1 MNQIKK
7 IKFPIEAE
15 HLLIQTAK
23 RRKVYLEGSI
33 IKIIEA
39 EPESDFEDYLNEAK
53 RRDRETRMKRLD
65 VIKQAQ
71 EDTKQLKI
79 KASENEALMEEVKQA
94 LEAAEQA
101 KETALSDLDVMQ
113 QKTQFELIGT
123 TVKVSLVIIVAVGI
137 MVTAMYGFSLYID
150 SEEKDLIGNTWSNL
164 LGILLTNSFS
174 IIGTIMGVKYA
185 SNSQQKRNDLR
196 GDERDFMH

>member
-79 KASENEALMEEVKQA
+79 KASENESLMEEVKQA